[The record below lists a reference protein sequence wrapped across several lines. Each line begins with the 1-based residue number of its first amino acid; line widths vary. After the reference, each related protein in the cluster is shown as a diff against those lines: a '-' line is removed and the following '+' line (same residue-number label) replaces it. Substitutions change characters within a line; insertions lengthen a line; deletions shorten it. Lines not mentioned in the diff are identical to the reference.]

1 MRAREVVVLLTVGV
15 ALTMG
20 SGTAL
25 AQDSGATAQI
35 EDAQGNIIGTAG
47 FTEGAGGVVV
57 SVQAQGLAPG
67 EHGIHLHETG
77 ACDPPA
83 FESAGGHIN
92 PTGAQHGLENPEG
105 PHAGDL
111 PGISVADDG
120 AAAYEATTDRV
131 SLYRGDSALLD
142 ADGSAIVIHAGADDQ
157 ATDPTGDSGDRV
169 ACGVVAGA
177 ASSMPETGG
186 VNVLLPMAALAGGV
200 SVVVMGMLLWRRILR
215 G

>member
-1 MRAREVVVLLTVGV
+1 MRSKEIVVLLTVGM
-15 ALTMG
+15 ALTLG

-25 AQDSGATAQI
+25 AQGGGATAQL
-35 EDAQGNIIGTAG
+35 EDAQGNIVGTAG

-57 SVQAQGLAPG
+57 SVEAEGLTPG

-92 PTGAQHGLENPEG
+92 PTEAQHGLSNPQG

-111 PGISVADDG
+111 PGITVADDG
-120 AAAYEATTDRV
+120 TAAYEATTDLV
-131 SLYRGDSALLD
+131 TLSGGDAALLD
-142 ADGSAIVIHAGADDQ
+142 ADGSAIVVHADADDQ
-157 ATDPTGDSGDRV
+157 ATDPTGNSGDRV
-169 ACGVVAGA
+169 ACGVVTGA
-177 ASSMPETGG
+177 VSSMPQTGG
-186 VNVLLPMAALAGGV
+186 VDVLLLTAAVAGGAGV
-200 SVVVMGMLLWRRILR
+200 LVAMLLWRRVLR